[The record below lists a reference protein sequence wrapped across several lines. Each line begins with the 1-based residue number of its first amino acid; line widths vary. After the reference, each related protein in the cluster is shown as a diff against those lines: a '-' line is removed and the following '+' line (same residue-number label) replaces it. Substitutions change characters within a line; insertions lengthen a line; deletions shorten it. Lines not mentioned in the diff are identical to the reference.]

1 METLQQTITAFID
14 AWGYWAVFWGMV
26 LANANIPVPSE
37 VVLGF
42 AGYLVFA
49 GQFDFALIVAV
60 ATAGGVAGSVVSYLV
75 GYYSGPGFV
84 RRYGR
89 YVLLSEAKLR
99 LAEQWFARYG
109 IIVTFFGRLVP
120 LIRAFVSLPAGFAKM
135 AFGRFF
141 LYTVAGTVLWTVGLV
156 YLGLVFGENW
166 RQLHNYVDE
175 AAIAA
180 AALLAGWLIF
190 RHFAARTRKRGT

>member
-1 METLQQTITAFID
+1 MENLLENIVAYIA
-14 AWGYWAVFWGMV
+14 AWGYWAVFWGMA

-49 GQFDFALIVAV
+49 GQFAFAPMVIV
-60 ATAGGVAGSVVSYLV
+60 ATAGGVFGSVVSYLV

-89 YVLLSEAKLR
+89 YVLLSEGKLE
-99 LAEQWFARYG
+99 LAERWFEHYG
-109 IIVTFFGRLVP
+109 VVVAFYGRLVP
-120 LIRAFVSLPAGFAKM
+120 LVRAFVSLPAGFAKM
-135 AFGRFF
+135 NFGRFL
-141 LYTVAGTVLWTVGLV
+141 LYTVAGSLIWSAGLV
-156 YLGLVFGENW
+156 YLGVVFGENW

-180 AALLAGWLIF
+180 AAVGAGWLLF
-190 RHFAARTRKRGT
+190 RRFAVRSR